1 MVNRL
6 MNLDLITPSKV
17 SKYIFS
23 DFTNN
28 KSGQVKQPLCNKPS
42 SQNNVCEMV
51 LHTISAMFFVCFGHV
66 SICVHG
72 LRPVK

>member
-1 MVNRL
+1 
-6 MNLDLITPSKV
+6 MNLGLITPSKV

-23 DFTNN
+23 DFTND

-42 SQNNVCEMV
+42 SQNSVCEMV
-51 LHTISAMFFVCFGHV
+51 LHTISDIMFFVCFGHV
-66 SICVHG
+66 SICVYG